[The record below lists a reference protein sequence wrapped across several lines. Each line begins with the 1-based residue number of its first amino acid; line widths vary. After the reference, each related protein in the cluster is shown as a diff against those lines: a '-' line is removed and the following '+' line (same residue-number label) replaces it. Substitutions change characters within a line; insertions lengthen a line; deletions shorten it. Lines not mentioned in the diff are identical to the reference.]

1 MEFLD
6 KLRKKPEQER
16 KTILWSIV
24 IAIGLIL
31 TIIWLYNSY
40 KAVDEF
46 REQNSIM
53 EGIDVSS
60 LEQEWSKLEIPDFP
74 EEQFIKI
81 IETATQ

>member
-1 MEFLD
+1 VEFLD